1 MTTVCGVQVRYL
13 QEHHLPILVS
23 PRPDEDPPPPPAAAA
38 AAEEEEEEEE
48 EEEDAYPI
56 ALEWGEVEPAKRVW
70 LAHAPA
76 SGRARDSDE
85 PDDAQW
91 VRPSPHARPR
101 VRSRTVPPCAQSPR
115 QALPLL
121 LLEIRGPL
129 SPLTESEARPVR
141 DTRAAAR
148 LC

>member
-23 PRPDEDPPPPPAAAA
+23 PRPDEDAPPVEVAAAV
-38 AAEEEEEEEE
+38 EEEEEEEE

-70 LAHAPA
+70 LAHPPA
-76 SGRARDSDE
+76 SGRVCDCDE

-91 VRPSPHARPR
+91 VRPSPHARQR
-101 VRSRTVPPCAQSPR
+101 AAVPHRPALRAVSAAAPSPPV
-115 QALPLL
+115 LT
-121 LLEIRGPL
+121 GHVS
-129 SPLTESEARPVR
+129 SPLPY
-141 DTRAAAR
+141 
-148 LC
+148 

>member
-1 MTTVCGVQVRYL
+1 M
-13 QEHHLPILVS
+13 P
-23 PRPDEDPPPPPAAAA
+23 
-38 AAEEEEEEEE
+38 AEELSGLTVKELRSRAEAAGVS
-48 EEEDAYPI
+48 EDAI
-56 ALEWGEVEPAKRVW
+56 EE
-70 LAHAPA
+70 
-76 SGRARDSDE
+76 ARDSDE